1 MTPEEIQA
9 AFAAQL
15 QVNEQI
21 FRSIEEERRLV
32 SDLRSTQAEGDVRL
46 DRLSRIV
53 ERFIDVSSQR
63 FSEHE
68 ERLQRQEQ
76 IVERLEMLLENLL
89 RQPPATEN

>member
-32 SDLRSTQAEGDVRL
+32 SDLRSTQAEADARL